1 MLVPY
6 RFGPSTQHGGWMG
19 DGQEAGPTRRAEGEQ
34 ALHLLNITV
43 EHTIS
48 LSPALIPSLSLCP
61 ALIHPLSLSL
71 YPALI
76 HSPAVSLS
84 LSHSH
89 TYTYKSG
96 VTNYSVD

>member
-48 LSPALIPSLSLCP
+48 LSLLHSF
-61 ALIHPLSLSL
+61 PLSLSVL
-71 YPALI
+71 
-76 HSPAVSLS
+76 H
-84 LSHSH
+84 
-89 TYTYKSG
+89 
-96 VTNYSVD
+96 